1 MAKKQFDFEYTVYD
15 LFTAFYPIS
24 NAGYSAFAEIA
35 AKTNGTGKILNCHAE
50 ETIAQLTQAGYSV
63 REVVYVNP
71 TSDEQ
76 LLAALGIHIGG
87 ELNGLV

>member
-1 MAKKQFDFEYTVYD
+1 MSKKQFDFEYTVYE

-35 AKTNGTGKILNCHAE
+35 AKTNGTGKVLNCQAA

-63 REVVYVNP
+63 REVDYVRP
-71 TSDEQ
+71 QSDEQ
-76 LLAALGIHIGG
+76 LLSELGINIGE
-87 ELNGLV
+87 ELNNEE